1 MKRRRLRRLAAAVT
15 ALLVLAMLWWGNN
28 SLSTEEYTY
37 TSERLP
43 DGWDGARIVVLTDLH
58 GKQFGTDN
66 VRLLEAVQAA
76 KIPTAPANSTTRHKA
91 KTPFRLLRR
100 SNKLRSLSFTDLPL
114 PEK

>member
-43 DGWDGARIVVLTDLH
+43 DGWDGARIGRADRPAR
-58 GKQFGTDN
+58 QA
-66 VRLLEAVQAA
+66 VRY
-76 KIPTAPANSTTRHKA
+76 R
-91 KTPFRLLRR
+91 
-100 SNKLRSLSFTDLPL
+100 
-114 PEK
+114 

>member
-1 MKRRRLRRLAAAVT
+1 MCIRD
-15 ALLVLAMLWWGNN
+15 

-66 VRLLEAVQAA
+66 VRLLEAC
-76 KIPTAPANSTTRHKA
+76 
-91 KTPFRLLRR
+91 LLYTSRCV
-100 SNKLRSLSFTDLPL
+100 
-114 PEK
+114 